1 MIIQLSILFLL
12 LLVVPVIVGELFI
25 RVDGLAENILFH
37 WVSGQFLLWAG
48 FQLICVPLILQER
61 SFGYLV
67 KLFSGYMAAC
77 VLLAAAARIR
87 RPLRHGEG
95 RTAVRTGHLLKWG
108 KSHTAAQA
116 GHSLKQG
123 EGSGRTAAQTGHP
136 LNLREAC
143 FRAAGCGGKN
153 RGTVLW
159 LFFWGVL
166 LFQLAQAVKM
176 SYGDTDDAY
185 YVAVSTITQ
194 NADTMYQ
201 KLPYT
206 GGATVLD
213 ARHGLAPFP
222 IWIAFLARL
231 SGMEAVIVAKVVV
244 PVALIA
250 MTYAV
255 FYLVGR
261 ILFPEKGRRLALF
274 LVFSEILV
282 LFGNTSIYTVEN
294 FMIARSRQGKA
305 ALGSIVIPFLLL
317 LLLLLLKKIQQ
328 KERISFL
335 FCVLMGTVTVTG
347 CLCSTLGALLVCLA
361 LGTAGL
367 LAVLCYK
374 RPGVLVPMALCCI
387 PCLVYAYLYLVFD

>member
-25 RVDGLAENILFH
+25 RVDGLGENILFH

-87 RPLRHGEG
+87 RPQRRGE
-95 RTAVRTGHLLKWG
+95 
-108 KSHTAAQA
+108 
-116 GHSLKQG
+116 
-123 EGSGRTAAQTGHP
+123 GRTAAQTELP
-136 LNLREAC
+136 LKLREAC
-143 FRAAGCGGKN
+143 FRAAGCEGKN

-166 LFQLAQAVKM
+166 LFQLVQAVRM

-367 LAVLCYK
+367 LAALCYK